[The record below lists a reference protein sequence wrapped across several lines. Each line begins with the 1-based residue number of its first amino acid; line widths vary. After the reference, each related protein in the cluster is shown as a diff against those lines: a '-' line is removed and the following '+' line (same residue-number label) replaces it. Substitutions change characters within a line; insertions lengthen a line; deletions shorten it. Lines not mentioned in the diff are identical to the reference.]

1 MNTLPQQSDTVI
13 LITHEGMGMADLEL
27 QHKLI
32 GTYLKLL
39 NENDYLPA
47 AICFY
52 TEGVKLV
59 VEGSPVIDQL
69 EMLEGKGV
77 RLIICSTC
85 LNFFGLQDKVEVGII
100 GGMTDIIEAQW
111 RAAKTITL

>member
-1 MNTLPQQSDTVI
+1 MNTLPTQSDTVI
-13 LITHEGMGMADLEL
+13 LIPREGMGQADLEL

-32 GTYLKLL
+32 GTYLTLL
-39 NENDYLPA
+39 NEHSYLPA

-59 VEGSPVIDQL
+59 VEGSPVIEQL
-69 EMLEGKGV
+69 MALESKGV

-85 LNFFGLQDKVEVGII
+85 LNYFGVQDQVRVGIT